1 MVQSKEIKIS
11 SRLDIGVSVK
21 DSIDNSIHDS
31 LHGPGSVK
39 IRINVDELIRGSVWN
54 LIYSGVSDSVKN
66 TIWNPISDEVW
77 YRVRTLNLNSRWI

>member
-1 MVQSKEIKIS
+1 MEIGKSI
-11 SRLDIGVSVK
+11 K

-66 TIWNPISDEVW
+66 SIWNPIISVVW
-77 YRVRTLNLNSRWI
+77 YRARTLNLSSRWI